1 MGNPE
6 FRDDKRKVVNP
17 FSVGPRN
24 CIGRNLAFAEM
35 KVILARMIWNFDMEL
50 CEESKEWVKGQPVY
64 LVYDKPPLMVKLKP
78 VVR

>member
-1 MGNPE
+1 
-6 FRDDKRKVVNP
+6 
-17 FSVGPRN
+17 
-24 CIGRNLAFAEM
+24 M

-50 CEESKEWVKGQPVY
+50 CEESKDWVKGQPIY